1 MSWEKCDVV
10 AWRET
15 WHGKEYIAGPVHVP
29 EHDAARLVV
38 YAAQGTELEVEW
50 TPDPR
55 WAVPTLP
62 VDEATDA

>member
-1 MSWEKCDVV
+1 MSWEKGDVV

-15 WHGKEYIAGPVHVP
+15 WYGQEYIAGPARVA
-29 EHDAARLVV
+29 EDDAARLVV
-38 YAAQGTELEVEW
+38 YVAQGTELEEEW
-50 TPDPR
+50 TPDPT